1 LVEMKRSTTV
11 VQAITLC
18 FSVVTALTAALSLS
32 ENNVYKPHLK
42 AKIASSVAKGE
53 RREQE
58 RQLSARSLCA
68 GCQRPPVLCVC
79 EALPS
84 ERIITSTH
92 VLILQHP
99 NEYRKKTF
107 STVPLIP
114 LVLEKCQIRV
124 GYEFEPEKL
133 EIFMETI
140 KKGQKPLLLFPGPDA
155 LSLDA
160 PPGSSSS
167 EAHQDST
174 STDQTIFLYRGNGSF
189 NTEANES
196 FNTEENG
203 SFNTEGN
210 GSFNTEGN
218 GSFNTKDENQLLIL
232 IDGTWAEAR
241 RMVNR
246 SPLLLEK
253 CQQVQFTS
261 NSKTSIY
268 DAVRKEPEKHCLST
282 LEACAEALLL
292 LEPAP
297 DRILLHQQH
306 QQHQQQAKEAKSYLE
321 AALRFMIERKSQVQ
335 KMRNPKPRFD
345 TEKSKIAKLYRKNKQ
360 RLEKEKEL
368 FRQEHTKDS
377 DALE

>member
-1 LVEMKRSTTV
+1 MKRST
-11 VQAITLC
+11 VQTIALC
-18 FSVVTALTAALSLS
+18 FSVVASLVAALA
-32 ENNVYKPHLK
+32 ENNVYKAHLK
-42 AKIASSVAKGE
+42 AKIASSVVKGE

-58 RQLSARSLCA
+58 RQVSARNLCS

-84 ERIITSTH
+84 ERITTSTH

-114 LVLEKCQIRV
+114 LVLDKCQIRV

-133 EIFMETI
+133 EIVMETI
-140 KKGQKPLLLFPGPDA
+140 RKGQRPLLLFPGPNA

-160 PPGSSSS
+160 STVVPPFEVQETLTEQKLS
-167 EAHQDST
+167 E
-174 STDQTIFLYRGNGSF
+174 INGSF
-189 NTEANES
+189 NK
-196 FNTEENG
+196 EE
-203 SFNTEGN
+203 E
-210 GSFNTEGN
+210 
-218 GSFNTKDENQLLIL
+218 QLLIL

-241 RMVNR
+241 RMVNG

-261 NSKTSIY
+261 DSESIY

-292 LEPAP
+292 LEPTN
-297 DRILLHQQH
+297 RMS
-306 QQHQQQAKEAKSYLE
+306 QAKEAKHFLV
-321 AALRFMIERKSQVQ
+321 AVLRFMIERKVQVQ
-335 KMRNPKPRFD
+335 ESRNPEPWFA
-345 TEKSKIAKLYRKNKQ
+345 TEQSKKAKLYQKNKQ

-368 FRQEHTKDS
+368 FRQEKSQDS
-377 DALE
+377 SQ